1 MELITYR
8 NKFLRKLDIAFSY
21 KSDNIKIPKRIEK
34 IIHENGSIGY
44 DKVHKKWV
52 KGNFNELTDDDNDY
66 TTYVCRTLSSY
77 PETYELKNHEEVI
90 VCGNNSLYKTDLDEL
105 EWFSEMLSETDVS
118 IYYQLL
124 NSRNIPMLQV
134 NDDNTKN
141 EVEKAFNDRKAG
153 RPVITLASLMSDI
166 KTLDITDPSSIDK
179 ISTLDNFHEELI
191 KRWCQSYGIEIATKE
206 KKAEVLTDEL
216 HSEEDFLTLNFLEM
230 YQARLEFVK
239 EMKEIDPSFELV
251 RNSIYWDEPT
261 EEDIDNGTFK
271 KEEENEDD
279 KNISGEKNPEDQED
293 LQGTKETE

>member
-1 MELITYR
+1 MEKITYR
-8 NKFLRKLDIAFSY
+8 NKFLRKLDIAFSF
-21 KSDNIKIPKRIEK
+21 KSDEIKIPKRIEK
-34 IIHENGSIGY
+34 IIHENGSIGW

-105 EWFSEMLSETDVS
+105 DWFSEMLSETDVS
-118 IYYQLL
+118 IYYQLI

-134 NDDNTKN
+134 NDDNTRT
-141 EVEKAFNDRKAG
+141 EVQKAFNDRKAG
-153 RPVITLASLMSDI
+153 VPVVTLASLMSDI

-191 KRWCQSYGIEIATKE
+191 KRWCTSYGIEVTTKE
-206 KKAEVLTDEL
+206 KKAQVN
-216 HSEEDFLTLNFLEM
+216 SEELESFSDFDTLNFLEM

-239 EMKEIDPSFELV
+239 EMQTVDPTFTLV
-251 RNSIYWDEPT
+251 RNSIYWDEPDET
-261 EEDIDNGTFK
+261 DVENGTFK

-279 KNISGEKNPEDQED
+279 QNISEEKNLNDQED
-293 LQGTKETE
+293 PKGTEETK